1 MRTSRRRRG
10 LRLWWA
16 VVPLVVAGLFVT
28 AAPLHARRRPRPRHE
43 IKFATLAPEGS
54 TWLKIMHQL
63 DDELYERTGGKLG
76 FRIYA
81 GGVSGDE
88 KDVLRKIRVG
98 QLHAGGF
105 TGVGM
110 GEILPEVRVLD
121 LPFLFFNYDE
131 VDHVLAQIKDA
142 LARRFRER
150 GFVLLGWAEVGF
162 VHFFSKAPIRTQE
175 DLKARKLWMWQG
187 DPLAQAYFKALGV
200 SPIPLALPDVLT
212 SLQTGLVDTVYI
224 SPLGAIVLQWHTK
237 VLYMSALP
245 MADAIGAVLV
255 SKKAFDRLPPEYQS
269 LLVELAPKYMRRL
282 VEQTRADNTRAIEEL
297 RRRGLKVVAAPPP
310 EEVKR
315 FLATGRDAQ
324 QSLVGRLYSQELL
337 DEVRRA
343 VADYRRLHPDSAL
356 TPGPASTANP

>member
-1 MRTSRRRRG
+1 MRTSRTRESP
-10 LRLWWA
+10 WWRAA
-16 VVPLVVAGLFVT
+16 VVALVAAGLVMT
-28 AAPLHARRRPRPRHE
+28 AAPLHARRRARPRYE

-54 TWLKIMHQL
+54 TWMNIMRQL

-131 VDHVLAQIKDA
+131 VDHVLARLKETF
-142 LARRFRER
+142 ARHFLER
-150 GFVLLGWAEVGF
+150 GFVLLGWGEVGF
-162 VHFFSKAPIRTQE
+162 VHFFSKEPIRTQE

-212 SLQTGLVDTVYI
+212 SLQTNLVDTVYI

-237 VLYMSALP
+237 VVYMSALP
-245 MADAIGAVLV
+245 MADAAGAVLV
-255 SKKAFDRLPPEYQS
+255 SKKAFDRLPPEYQA
-269 LLVELAPKYMRRL
+269 LLAERTPKYLRRL
-282 VEQTRADNTRAIEEL
+282 VLQTRADNARSIEEL

-310 EEVKR
+310 EEVER
-315 FLATGRDAQ
+315 FVSTGRDAQ

-337 DEVRRA
+337 EEVRRA

-356 TPGPASTANP
+356 TPVPASTANP